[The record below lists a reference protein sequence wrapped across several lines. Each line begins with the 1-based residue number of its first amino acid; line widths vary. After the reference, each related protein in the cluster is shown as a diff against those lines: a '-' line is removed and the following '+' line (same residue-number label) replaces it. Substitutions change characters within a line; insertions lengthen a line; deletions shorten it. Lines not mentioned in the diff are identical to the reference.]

1 MTRPIPIFSAI
12 ALVAACASS
21 SGPAPAVAPAPAAG
35 IDQAA
40 ASITPDDMYARI
52 AYLASDELKGRDTPS
67 PGLDMAANY
76 VANEFR
82 AIGLTPAGD
91 SGTYIQRYAYARTRL
106 LSDRT
111 WLEIDAG
118 GSKTRAQGAVDFFV
132 LPDTGAM
139 KSGGLAWGGTAKA
152 GMAPFAADA
161 AGRMVVVFMPGTQPD
176 ASWNM
181 AIGGAFTAAM
191 PAHAA
196 GVILLLD
203 PGFDVSAI
211 PQIAQAVATQQ
222 APIPLVGLRYD
233 VLKTALAAAGEDLDA
248 LRTAAFRTLPGTA
261 TLDVAIEKTNTYPPN
276 VIGILRGSDPVL
288 SDQYVVFSAH
298 MDHLGTGAPD
308 ATGDSIF
315 NGADDDASGTATM
328 MEVAE
333 AFSKLATRPRRS
345 MIFVAVSGEEKG
357 LLGSSAFVKSPPVPK
372 EKMIADIN
380 LDMVGRNAPDTVV
393 AIGQDYSSLGPTVQ
407 AVAAKHPELGL
418 VVAPDLWPEEN
429 LFVRSDHFNFA
440 SNGVPAIFF
449 TTGLHEQY
457 HKQSDEVELIDKD
470 KITRIGRLV
479 FYLAYTVAN
488 ADGTPSW
495 TDAGRR
501 VVGLTGRTP

>member
-1 MTRPIPIFSAI
+1 MTRPIPILA
-12 ALVAACASS
+12 AMTLAAACASS
-21 SGPAPAVAPAPAAG
+21 GGTPTATSPAPVAG
-35 IDQAA
+35 IDPAA
-40 ASITPDDMYARI
+40 ASITPEDMYARI
-52 AYLASDELKGRDTPS
+52 AYLAGDALKGRDTPS

-76 VANEFR
+76 IANEFR
-82 AIGLTPAGD
+82 GLGLTPAGD
-91 SGTYIQRYAYARTRL
+91 SGTYIQRYTYQRSRL
-106 LSDRT
+106 VRERT

-118 GSKTRAQGAVDFFV
+118 GTKTRARIADDFFV
-132 LPDTGAM
+132 LPDTSSLKAGE
-139 KSGGLAWGGTAKA
+139 LAWGGTAGPGLQLDA
-152 GMAPFAADA
+152 GA
-161 AGRMVVVFMPGTQPD
+161 AGRMVVVFLPGKEPN
-176 ASWNM
+176 AWNA
-181 AIGGAFTAAM
+181 AIGAVFGAAM
-191 PAHAA
+191 QAGAA
-196 GVILLLD
+196 GVIMAVDPELD
-203 PGFDVSAI
+203 PGV
-211 PQIAQAVATQQ
+211 IAQVANSVAGAR
-222 APIPLVGLRYD
+222 APLPIMGVRYD
-233 VLKTALAAAGEDLDA
+233 VVRTALAAAGESLET
-248 LRTAAFRTLPGTA
+248 LRGAGFKLLSGNA
-261 TLDVAIEKTNTYPPN
+261 TLSVAIETTDTRPPN

-298 MDHLGTGAPD
+298 MDHVGTGAPD

-333 AFSKLATRPRRS
+333 AFAKLATRPRRS

-357 LLGSSAFVKSPPVPK
+357 LLGSSAFVRSPPVPK

-457 HKQSDEVELIDKD
+457 HKQSDEVDLIDRD

-479 FYLAYTVAN
+479 FYLAYEVAN

-495 TDAGRR
+495 TEAGRK
-501 VVGLTGRTP
+501 VVGMGGRTP